1 MSFENKLRQLLDK
14 DQPTVGTHLG
24 IASPI
29 VTELVGLSGQFDYV
43 EFAGEYYPY
52 TDFDLANLART
63 AEMYGMSTMI
73 KIDQS
78 PRIYIAERAMGI
90 AGVQNLLFADL
101 RTIEDVQLC
110 VDAVRCDP
118 KGIGGARFGR
128 VMTKLGSLPAWVK
141 YCDDAIVAI
150 MIEKKIAVE
159 HLEELLSVEGVDMV
173 QWGPADFTVSSGIPG
188 QYTNPKVKTLTS
200 VAATSASAWTHRSY
214 HVGSRT
220 REKQFGTLWQKYE
233 EADRSRRLN
242 LFLPFWFSTALCNR
256 IPVSRFCEASRYDV
270 DDGSTR
276 LTIRLSIMVR

>member
-1 MSFENKLRQLLDK
+1 MSFENKLRNLLDK

-52 TDFDLANLART
+52 TDVDLTNLART

-90 AGVQNLLFADL
+90 AGIQNLLFADL
-101 RTIEDVQLC
+101 RTVEEVQLC

-141 YCDDAIVAI
+141 YCDDAVVAI
-150 MIEKKIAVE
+150 MIEKKVAVE
-159 HLEELLSVEGVDMV
+159 HLEELLSVDGVDMV

-188 QYTNPKVKTLTS
+188 QYSNPKVKEAELKVIKTALKMDIRPRIECS
-200 VAATSASAWTHRSY
+200 VEAM
-214 HVGSRT
+214 
-220 REKQFGTLWQKYE
+220 QKYI
-233 EADRSRRLN
+233 DLGCRDFCIGMDTSILVN
-242 LFLPFWFSTALCNR
+242 WFKDSGKA
-256 IPVSRFCEASRYDV
+256 
-270 DDGSTR
+270 
-276 LTIRLSIMVR
+276 IRKTLAKT

>member
-14 DQPTVGTHLG
+14 DQPTIGTHLG

-52 TDFDLANLART
+52 TDCDLANLART

-78 PRIYIAERAMGI
+78 PRIYIAERAIGI
-90 AGVQNLLFADL
+90 AGIQNLLFADL

-141 YCDDAIVAI
+141 YCDDAVVAI
-150 MIEKKIAVE
+150 MIEKKVAVE
-159 HLEELLSVEGVDMV
+159 HLEDLLSVEGVDMV

-188 QYTNPKVKTLTS
+188 QYSNPKVKEAELKVIKTALKMDIRPRIECS
-200 VAATSASAWTHRSY
+200 VEAM
-214 HVGSRT
+214 
-220 REKQFGTLWQKYE
+220 QKYI
-233 EADRSRRLN
+233 DLGCRDFCIGMDTSILSH
-242 LFLPFWFSTALCNR
+242 WFKDS
-256 IPVSRFCEASRYDV
+256 
-270 DDGSTR
+270 GK
-276 LTIRLSIMVR
+276 TIRNTLAKI

>member
-90 AGVQNLLFADL
+90 AGIQNLLFADL

-141 YCDDAIVAI
+141 YCDDAVVAI
-150 MIEKKIAVE
+150 MVEKKIAVE

-188 QYTNPKVKTLTS
+188 QYTNPKVKDAELKVIKTALKMDIRPRIECS
-200 VAATSASAWTHRSY
+200 VEAM
-214 HVGSRT
+214 
-220 REKQFGTLWQKYE
+220 QKYI
-233 EADRSRRLN
+233 DLGCRDFCIGMDTSILSR
-242 LFLPFWFSTALCNR
+242 WFKDS
-256 IPVSRFCEASRYDV
+256 
-270 DDGSTR
+270 GK
-276 LTIRLSIMVR
+276 TIRDTLAKI